1 MIEEASFSRRS
12 RLKVRN
18 RICTVRSAHVMTNA
32 KSKINVK
39 RKSSASGEGPPSKR
53 TRNSPLNLSTSSN
66 EKLNDFEIE
75 ELLRKIIEVT
85 ETWPCYDLE
94 SLFASLEITL
104 ERNEEDLCSA
114 VECLEQ
120 FNKLRR
126 IKVHVKKEQE
136 D

>member
-1 MIEEASFSRRS
+1 MIFFYPE
-12 RLKVRN
+12 
-18 RICTVRSAHVMTNA
+18 
-32 KSKINVK
+32 INVK

-53 TRNSPLNLSTSSN
+53 TRNSPFNLSASSN
-66 EKLNDFEIE
+66 EKLNDFEID
-75 ELLRKIIEVT
+75 ELLRKIVEVT

-94 SLFASLEITL
+94 SLFTSLEITL
-104 ERNEEDLCSA
+104 ERNEENLRSA